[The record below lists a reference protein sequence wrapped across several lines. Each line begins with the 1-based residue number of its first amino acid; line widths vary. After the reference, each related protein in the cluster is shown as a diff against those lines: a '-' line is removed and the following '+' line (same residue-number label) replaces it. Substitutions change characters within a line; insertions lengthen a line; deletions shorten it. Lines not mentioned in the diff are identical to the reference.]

1 MIATVSHYEIVV
13 KVVLDMQQLLP
24 VVSMLKMMA
33 QIARDT
39 AAERLV
45 TQKAEEVVV

>member
-24 VVSMLKMMA
+24 VVSMLKVVA
-33 QIARDT
+33 QIVT
-39 AAERLV
+39 VERLV
-45 TQKAEEVVV
+45 T